1 MEKKVKKYI
10 HEKRIRNG
18 EQQTLEK
25 HSVKPIKKIVKKQI
39 RMGGFT
45 AHGKLI

>member
-1 MEKKVKKYI
+1 MQFC
-10 HEKRIRNG
+10 HRKRINNG
-18 EQQTLEK
+18 EQKTLNNY
-25 HSVKPIKKIVKKQI
+25 SIRPVKEVLKKQI